1 MPCSESHP
9 GKNDPLSV
17 NIESCAHQML
27 TQPCRDVSETSTG
40 SHEAGRGT
48 SRRGE
53 AFRGEAFRG
62 ETKAGG
68 VAEVMYGNRTR
79 MWLFIGVPTTSHK
92 WYVCRHQCV
101 MS

>member
-9 GKNDPLSV
+9 GKNGALSV
-17 NIESCAHQML
+17 NIESCAAAHQML
-27 TQPCRDVSETSTG
+27 TQACRDVSETSTG
-40 SHEAGRGT
+40 FHDAGRGA

-53 AFRGEAFRG
+53 VLRG

-92 WYVCRHQCV
+92 RYSYVCRHQCV